1 MTISTTDKFSIMHF
15 YLVNLSADGE
25 LNALCI
31 FVSTLNMNVAI
42 DNTVDPLDVSK
53 VQGVVSSLNR
63 RAKLRSFMQ
72 YSSGVHY
79 RTISWYHSR

>member
-1 MTISTTDKFSIMHF
+1 MHF

-42 DNTVDPLDVSK
+42 DDTGDPLHVSK
-53 VQGVVSSLNR
+53 VQGVVSSLTR

-72 YSSGVHY
+72 YSSGMHY
-79 RTISWYHSR
+79 HTLSWYYSR